1 MPVTEPVQ
9 MQDSRRDL
17 TLPVFIPEV
26 KRMGGQSRVY
36 LGDSSPSSYPSS
48 ARWSLFIRVGAAFF
62 AGFFVCLAVVA
73 QYVSSNQSCL
83 SFSLFTALL
92 PTHVGT
98 PEWHQYPPAEPTNA
112 FPSMFPSSVGY
123 PGPTQAGAEPGVAA
137 TAPAYPLHSSLVH
150 LVPPTRFSQDN
161 TKSKT
166 KDFDIFR
173 SWGSLSPWYSIQRGR
188 FGVDSGPEAPDT
200 CSITGVHLLH
210 RHGARYPAD
219 YTRGTGPGGFAS
231 KLNLYA
237 ENVTTT
243 GHLSFLDDWT
253 YKLGNEGL
261 TPFGRSQLYDLGV
274 SMRMRYGFLLKNFS
288 ETNSLPV
295 FRTESQTRMLNS
307 AQNFALGFF
316 GYPLEGQYQ
325 QQIMIEAKGVPV
337 SSTILLPLIDLAQI
351 MMFLIGATAANHML
365 MRGKQCISGILFPR
379 LQQYLDGFKLDV
391 EDVYAMQELCAFE
404 TVALGYSKFCELFT
418 EKEWEGFDYSYDL
431 NLWYGVAWGSPVAR
445 GEGIGYVQELISRL
459 TQTPIETHNSSTN
472 ATLHNAVTFPFGH
485 SLYVDATHEVVVL
498 NVLTALNLSSFAAM
512 GPLPTDHMPAR
523 RTFRTAELAPFATN
537 VQFQLVLSCSSEHD
551 PQIRVIVNDGVASL
565 TNLKGCRDH
574 PDGMCSIHAFVDAQK
589 ENIQSTDWDF
599 VCNAN
604 WTTPDGWE
612 TTTGYPPL

>member
-1 MPVTEPVQ
+1 MQV
-9 MQDSRRDL
+9 QDSRRGL
-17 TLPVFIPEV
+17 ILPVFTPEV

-36 LGDSSPSSYPSS
+36 LGDPTSSSPYSNSN
-48 ARWSLFIRVGAAFF
+48 ARRSLFLRVGAAFF

-73 QYVSSNQSCL
+73 QYASSNQSCL
-83 SFSLFTALL
+83 PFSLFTALL

-98 PEWHQYPPAEPTNA
+98 PEWHQYPPAKPTNA

-137 TAPAYPLHSSLVH
+137 TAPAYPLHSGPVH
-150 LVPPTRFSQDN
+150 LVSPTRFSQDN
-161 TKSKT
+161 TKAGT

-173 SWGSLSPWYSIQRGR
+173 SWGSLSPWYSIQRGK
-188 FGVDSGPEAPDT
+188 FGIDSGPEAPDT
-200 CSITGVHLLH
+200 CNITGVHLLH

-219 YTRGTGPGGFAS
+219 YSRGTGPGGFAS
-231 KLNLYA
+231 KLNENA
-237 ENVTTT
+237 ENVTAT
-243 GHLSFLDDWT
+243 GPLSFLDDWT

-288 ETNSLPV
+288 ETNTLPV

-325 QQIMIEAKGVPV
+325 QQIMIEAKGFNNTLAPYRSCANNDVP
-337 SSTILLPLIDLAQI
+337 
-351 MMFLIGATAANHML
+351 H
-365 MRGKQCISGILFPR
+365 RGYRGQPYADAWKAVYLRDTVPR
-379 LQQYLDGFKLDV
+379 LQQYLDGVELDI

-404 TVALGYSKFCELFT
+404 SVALGYSKFCELFRK
-418 EKEWEGFDYSYDL
+418 EEWEGFDYSYDL
-431 NLWYGVAWGSPVAR
+431 NLWYGVAWGSPVGRA
-445 GEGIGYVQELISRL
+445 EGIGYVQELVSRL

-512 GPLPTDHMPAR
+512 GPLPTDHIPEQ

-537 VQFQLVLSCSSEHD
+537 VQFQLLSCSTEHD
-551 PQIRVIVNDGVASL
+551 PQIRVIVNDGVAPLS
-565 TNLKGCRDH
+565 NLKGCGDH
-574 PDGMCSIHAFVDAQK
+574 PDGMCSIHAFVDAQR
-589 ENIQSTDWDF
+589 ENIRSTDWDF
-599 VCNAN
+599 VCNAD
-604 WTTPDGWE
+604 WIIPDGWV
-612 TTTGYPPL
+612 TTTGYPPLDLLPNAHTF